1 MAGLV
6 LHNYFRSSTSIRV
19 RVALNLKGLDY
30 AYVAH
35 HLRRGE
41 HRGDAYRAVNP
52 HTLVPALE
60 LADGTVLTQ
69 SLAIIEYLDE
79 VFPAAAVA
87 AERAARRGRGC
98 GPSPR
103 RSPARS
109 IRSTI
114 CACST
119 ICSTRFGADD
129 AAVRAWIHHWVAE
142 TFVPLEA
149 MLAGDA
155 RDRNVLPWRAARHG
169 RRLPL
174 RAGDH
179 QPALRRRHGAL
190 SDDRADFCSRGASCR
205 PSRRPRRKTS
215 RTPNERAL
223 GSTPKLAFA
232 SACW

>member
-41 HRGDAYRAVNP
+41 HRGDAYRAINP
-52 HTLVPALE
+52 QALVPALE

-87 AERAARRGRGC
+87 AERTAGAGAGARHRAGHRLRDPSAQQSARAQRSAA
-98 GPSPR
+98 
-103 RSPARS
+103 
-109 IRSTI
+109 
-114 CACST
+114 
-119 ICSTRFGADD
+119 RFGADD
-129 AAVRAWIHHWVAE
+129 AAVSAWIHHWVGE

-149 MLAGDA
+149 MLAGDSATGTFCHGEQPGMADACLYAQVITNRRFDVDMAPYPTIA
-155 RDRNVLPWRAARHG
+155 RIFAAAAR
-169 RRLPL
+169 LP
-174 RAGDH
+174 AFDKAAPEN
-179 QPALRRRHGAL
+179 QPDA
-190 SDDRADFCSRGASCR
+190 
-205 PSRRPRRKTS
+205 
-215 RTPNERAL
+215 E
-223 GSTPKLAFA
+223 
-232 SACW
+232 